1 MRKKENN
8 WKHTKRTVQKAAG
21 VAVAALL
28 TGALAACG
36 GRTEKEEEHR
46 MTENQE
52 VVRISAKQQDN
63 GDGTV
68 TSTVAEYPTANELD
82 QTLMQG
88 VNHLAYDM
96 AQKLGEDGGNYFFSP
111 YSISS
116 ALTLLNNA
124 AEGETKAQMDTVL
137 GITDIE
143 NWNMQLAYYMDMEQ
157 PAEAMITSA
166 NSLWFD
172 MQFTPAQQAYTQ
184 YLPLVE
190 FYYDAQLYQADFRNA
205 PEETKNRINEWIEA
219 ETGGMICDYL
229 SDVER
234 DTVLALFNAVY
245 FYGEWS
251 APFMA
256 QMTTKEVFH
265 GTQGDAMVDMMHQSE
280 LWLSYYEQGDLR
292 GISLPYGDGSKVMNV
307 LLPADGSDRTAAE
320 LFGALSEE
328 EKNAFLQNVMNA
340 ESAWVEMLQ
349 LPKFSMNYKV
359 GDFKG
364 VLESLGMTDA
374 FRAGLAQFPGIGDVY
389 VSGAGHMA
397 VLEVD
402 EMGSRAAALTEMAV
416 KACALVRE
424 EHAVRFMVDRPFVFF
439 IQDKET
445 GMILFMGQV
454 NQLDE

>member
-1 MRKKENN
+1 
-8 WKHTKRTVQKAAG
+8 
-21 VAVAALL
+21 
-28 TGALAACG
+28 
-36 GRTEKEEEHR
+36 

-63 GDGTV
+63 GGGTV
-68 TSTVAEYPTANELD
+68 MSTVAEYPTANELD

-96 AQKLGEDGGNYFFSP
+96 AQKLKEDGENYFFSP

-157 PAEAMITSA
+157 PVEAMITSA

-172 MQFTPAQQAYTQ
+172 MQFTPAQQAYAQ

-229 SDVER
+229 SDVGR
-234 DTVLALFNAVY
+234 DTVMALFNAVY

-256 QMTTKEVFH
+256 QMTAKEVFH
-265 GTQGDAMVDMMHQSE
+265 GAQGDAMVDMMHQSE

-424 EHAVRFMVDRPFVFF
+424 EHAVRFMVDRPFLFF

>member
-1 MRKKENN
+1 MKKKENN
-8 WKHTKRTVQKAAG
+8 HKHTKRSVQKAAG
-21 VAVAALL
+21 VAVAVLL

-36 GRTEKEEEHR
+36 GRTEQEEEHR

-82 QTLMQG
+82 RTLMQG

-96 AQKLGEDGGNYFFSP
+96 AERLSENGGNYFFSP

-116 ALTLLNNA
+116 ALTLLGNA
-124 AEGETKAQMDTVL
+124 AEGETKAQMEAVL

-143 NWNMQLAYYMDMEQ
+143 NWNMQLAYYMDAEQ
-157 PAEAMITSA
+157 PAEAMLTSA

-172 MQFTPAQQAYTQ
+172 MQFTPSEQAYTQ

-205 PEETKNRINEWIEA
+205 PEDTKNRINEWIEA
-219 ETGGMICDYL
+219 ETGGMISDYL

-234 DTVLALFNAVY
+234 DTVMALFNAVY

-251 APFMA
+251 FPFMA
-256 QMTTKEVFH
+256 QMTTEEVFH
-265 GTQGDAMVDMMHQSE
+265 GAQGDVIVDMMHQSE
-280 LWLSYYEQGDLR
+280 LWLPYYEQGDLR

-307 LLPADGSDRTAAE
+307 LLPVEGSELTAAE
-320 LFGALSEE
+320 LFEALSEE
-328 EKNAFLQNVMNA
+328 EKNAFLQSVMKA
-340 ESAWVEMLQ
+340 ESSWVEMLQ

-359 GDFKG
+359 GDFKA

-374 FRAGLAQFPGIGDVY
+374 FCAGVAQFPGIGDVY
-389 VSGAGHMA
+389 VSDAGHMA

-402 EMGSRAAALTEMAV
+402 EMGSRAAALTEMMM
-416 KACALVRE
+416 KNCALVQE
-424 EHAVRFMVDRPFVFF
+424 DNAVRFMVDRPFVFF

-454 NQLDE
+454 NVLE

>member
-1 MRKKENN
+1 MRKKETSR
-8 WKHTKRTVQKAAG
+8 KHTKRAVKKAAG
-21 VAVAALL
+21 VAVAVLL
-28 TGALAACG
+28 TGALTACG
-36 GRTEKEEEHR
+36 GRAENEEEHR
-46 MTENQE
+46 MADNKE
-52 VVRISAKQQDN
+52 VVRISATQRDN
-63 GDGTV
+63 GDGTM
-68 TSTVAEYPTANELD
+68 TSVMAEYPTAEALD
-82 QTLMQG
+82 TTLMQG

-96 AQKLGEDGGNYFFSP
+96 AQLLTEEGENYFFSP

-116 ALTLLNNA
+116 ALTLLDNA
-124 AEGETKAQMDTVL
+124 AEGETKAQMEAVL
-137 GITDIE
+137 GVTDIE

-157 PAEAMITSA
+157 PEEAMITSA

-172 MQFTPAQQAYTQ
+172 TQFTPSEQDYTQ

-190 FYYDAQLYQADFRNA
+190 FYYDAQLFQTDFKNA
-205 PEETKNRINEWIEA
+205 PEETKNQINAWIEA

-234 DTVLALFNAVY
+234 DTVMALFNVVY

-265 GTQGDAMVDMMHQSE
+265 GAQGDAMVDMMHQSE

-307 LLPADGSDRTAAE
+307 LLPVDGSDMTAAE

-340 ESAWVEMLQ
+340 ESSWVEMLQ

-374 FRAGLAQFPGIGDVY
+374 FCAGVAQFPGIGDVY

-402 EMGSRAAALTEMAV
+402 EMGSRAAALTEMMM
-416 KACALVRE
+416 KNCALVQE
-424 EHAVRFMVDRPFVFF
+424 DNAVRFMVDRPFLFF

>member
-1 MRKKENN
+1 MKKKETNQ
-8 WKHTKRTVQKAAG
+8 KHTKIVKKAAG
-21 VAVAALL
+21 MAVAVLL

-36 GRTEKEEEHR
+36 SRTGNQEGQR
-46 MTENQE
+46 MAENQE

-63 GDGTV
+63 GDGTM
-68 TSTVAEYPTANELD
+68 TSVIAEYPTAEKLD
-82 QTLMQG
+82 RTLMQG

-96 AQKLGEDGGNYFFSP
+96 AQQLTEAGGNYFFSP

-116 ALTLLNNA
+116 ALTLLDNA
-124 AEGETKAQMDTVL
+124 AEGETKAQMEAVL

-143 NWNMQLAYYMDMEQ
+143 NWNMQLAYYMDMAQ
-157 PAEAMITSA
+157 PEEAKITSA

-172 MQFTPAQQAYTQ
+172 MQFTPSEQAYTQ

-190 FYYDAQLYQADFRNA
+190 FYYDAQLYQADFQNA
-205 PEETKNRINEWIEA
+205 PGETADRINEWIEA
-219 ETGGMICDYL
+219 ETDGMICDYL

-256 QMTTKEVFH
+256 QMTTQEVFH
-265 GTQGDAMVDMMHQSE
+265 GAQGDTTVDMMHQSE
-280 LWLSYYEQGDLR
+280 LWLSYYEQGNLR

-307 LLPADGSDRTAAE
+307 LLPADGSGATAAE
-320 LFGALSEE
+320 LFAALSEE

-340 ESAWVEMLQ
+340 ESSWVEMLQ

-359 GDFKG
+359 GDFKD

-374 FRAGLAQFPGIGDVY
+374 FCAGVAQFPGIGDVY
-389 VSGAGHMA
+389 ISGAGHMA

-402 EMGSRAAALTEMAV
+402 EMGSRAAALTEMMM
-416 KACALVRE
+416 KNCALVQE
-424 EHAVRFMVDRPFVFF
+424 ENAVRFMVDQPFLFF

-454 NQLDE
+454 NDLE